1 MNAYENKIAQTVFR
15 NTDRT
20 VKLLETVLRY
30 LSPAMF
36 VLYIYIS
43 VTRFMNSRIMYE
55 MKLASPASK

>member
-1 MNAYENKIAQTVFR
+1 MNAYENKMAQTVFS

-20 VKLLETVLRY
+20 VKFSETVLRY

-36 VLYIYIS
+36 VLYIS
-43 VTRFMNSRIMYE
+43 VTRFMDSRIMYE